1 MFSHSWTSMVDWKKE
16 IRALSWQ
23 QQQTPPP
30 SPEPPDSLAAVQ
42 AAAIL
47 FLPCNRRLHASP
59 SGKLRFL
66 QSHVDWGKLSFC
78 STPTSFVRVA
88 CCCFVSSAPRN
99 TSTRNQFCSFFFKPF
114 RLMFEI
120 KRTASAV
127 HSFFSLPLFPFP
139 IQQCFTLLPPC
150 GLEDPFELL
159 SLVWCNTFILK
170 NVPMCAQTWLHDH
183 TGTDANYYFTIIII
197 NMMEYNN
204 HGFFF
209 FLIIY
214 IFNSFSQIQVER
226 EVYLIW
232 QFPRLIPPFS
242 ESDQLTTGCSTLRGC
257 SSFNILYFCVIL
269 FPCI

>member
-1 MFSHSWTSMVDWKKE
+1 MQPYPGDLDRVPRETFSFLFVFFTFPFFPWLKGDVLTWLNINGGLEKGNTCSFMTATTNASSFSW
-16 IRALSWQ
+16 AA
-23 QQQTPPP
+23 
-30 SPEPPDSLAAVQ
+30 DSLAAVQ
-42 AAAIL
+42 AAALL

-59 SGKLRFL
+59 CGKLRFL

-159 SLVWCNTFILK
+159 SLVWCNAFILK

-214 IFNSFSQIQVER
+214 IFNSFSQTQVER

-232 QFPRLIPPFS
+232 QFPR
-242 ESDQLTTGCSTLRGC
+242 
-257 SSFNILYFCVIL
+257 
-269 FPCI
+269 

>member
-1 MFSHSWTSMVDWKKE
+1 MVDWKKE

-30 SPEPPDSLAAVQ
+30 FPEPPDSLAAVQ
-42 AAAIL
+42 AAALL

-59 SGKLRFL
+59 CGKLRFL

-78 STPTSFVRVA
+78 YTPTSFVRVA
-88 CCCFVSSAPRN
+88 CCCVVSSAPRN
-99 TSTRNQFCSFFFKPF
+99 TSTQNQFCYFFQNPHFFAARF

-183 TGTDANYYFTIIII
+183 TGTDANYYFTIISEE
-197 NMMEYNN
+197 NMMECDNQ
-204 HGFFF
+204 GFFFFF

-214 IFNSFSQIQVER
+214 IFNSFSQTQVER
-226 EVYLIW
+226 EVYLIR
-232 QFPRLIPPFS
+232 QFP
-242 ESDQLTTGCSTLRGC
+242 G
-257 SSFNILYFCVIL
+257 
-269 FPCI
+269 